1 MNGSI
6 AVAIA
11 VALERA
17 VKTTTAALPV
27 RKAFCSSL
35 IENYPFLIR
44 AEFIRCR
51 KLIFAAS

>member
-1 MNGSI
+1 MKGST

-17 VKTTTAALPV
+17 VKTNMAALPV
-27 RKAFCSSL
+27 RRAFCSSL
-35 IENYPFLIR
+35 IENYPLFIR

-51 KLIFAAS
+51 KFIFAAS